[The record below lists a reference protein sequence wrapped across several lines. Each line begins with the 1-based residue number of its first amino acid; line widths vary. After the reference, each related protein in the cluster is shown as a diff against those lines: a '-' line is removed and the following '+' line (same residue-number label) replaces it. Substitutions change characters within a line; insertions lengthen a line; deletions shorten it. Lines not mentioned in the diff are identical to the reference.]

1 MNVSAVVEQVQ
12 ATAVD
17 QPRPQPRQ
25 SLIAKFASRLS
36 VEPGKLMSAL
46 RNVAFRQRDGEVVT
60 DEQLMALLIVADR
73 YGLDPFL
80 KEIYA
85 FADKGSIIP
94 VVGVDGWVSMVQDQP
109 TFDGEEFEY
118 GPLDKNGLPEWIECV
133 MFRTDRTRP
142 TRVREY
148 LSECKR
154 STGPWSQSPRRMLR
168 HRAYI
173 QCARVAFGFS
183 GISDQDDAERIID
196 GDVRVVAT
204 GGGDPM
210 ADLEAKV
217 AARRSAPALEQTQPV
232 TIEGGVSA
240 KEPAT
245 VAAQQNTQGGA
256 VSNAPSPKGDA
267 TPDIRATPDSASSD
281 SQGGAPAAEAPPAAG
296 RNDDAAPR
304 ATFAQVEERIRKAT
318 TIDALDEAATL
329 IQTFG
334 VREQKDLTREYRE
347 RRALLD
353 GGGA

>member
-1 MNVSAVVEQVQ
+1 MF
-12 ATAVD
+12 
-17 QPRPQPRQ
+17 P
-25 SLIAKFASRLS
+25 
-36 VEPGKLMSAL
+36 
-46 RNVAFRQRDGEVVT
+46 VT
-60 DEQLMALLIVADR
+60 DRNRWKRRAR
-73 YGLDPFL
+73 
-80 KEIYA
+80 
-85 FADKGSIIP
+85 
-94 VVGVDGWVSMVQDQP
+94 
-109 TFDGEEFEY
+109 
-118 GPLDKNGLPEWIECV
+118 
-133 MFRTDRTRP
+133 
-142 TRVREY
+142 RVR
-148 LSECKR
+148 
-154 STGPWSQSPRRMLR
+154 
-168 HRAYI
+168 
-173 QCARVAFGFS
+173 
-183 GISDQDDAERIID
+183 
-196 GDVRVVAT
+196 
-204 GGGDPM
+204 
-210 ADLEAKV
+210 EAKV

-347 RRALLD
+347 RRALETELERRLRETTD
-353 GGGA
+353 RAEKAEDRLRYLEDLHTRGAR